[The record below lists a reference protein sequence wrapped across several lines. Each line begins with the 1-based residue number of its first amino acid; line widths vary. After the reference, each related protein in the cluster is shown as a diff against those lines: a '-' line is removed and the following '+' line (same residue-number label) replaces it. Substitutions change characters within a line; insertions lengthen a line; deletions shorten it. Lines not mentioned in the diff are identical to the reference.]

1 MTDAA
6 NTGREA
12 LVPPGMAGQRLDKAI
27 SLLWPE
33 VGLRGR
39 RRLLEAGGVTVDGRR
54 RGAAYRVRAGE
65 KLAALGLLGAPEAFF
80 AGDVPILFR
89 GEAYAALAKP
99 AGLHSAAIA
108 QGGGQ
113 SLESLLPAL
122 FPDAP
127 AWLLSRLDRLTS
139 GILPV
144 ALTEAAAA
152 AYRQAEAAGRVEKTY
167 LCVAHGSVTAPLTV
181 EYALDVADR
190 ARTLLLRR
198 TDPDRLRHTAL
209 TPLEA
214 LPGLTLL
221 ACRIAKGARHQ
232 IRAHLAGIGHP
243 LVGDPVY
250 GHGEGERLYLH
261 CAGLVAP
268 GLDVTNP
275 PPWTLA
281 GAMAAVSGAQTRRGA
296 K

>member
-1 MTDAA
+1 MTDDAKPA
-6 NTGREA
+6 REA
-12 LVPPGMAGQRLDKAI
+12 RVPPDTAGERLDRAAV
-27 SLLWPE
+27 LLWPG

-39 RRLLEAGGVTVDGRR
+39 RRLIEAGAVAVDGRV
-54 RGAAYRVRAGE
+54 RGSAYRVRAGE
-65 KLAALGLLGAPEAFF
+65 KLAALDLPAAPEAFC

-122 FPDAP
+122 FPDAR
-127 AWLLSRLDRLTS
+127 ARLLSRLDRLTS
-139 GILPV
+139 GIVPV
-144 ALTEAAAA
+144 ALTEAAVT
-152 AYRQAEAAGRVEKTY
+152 AYRRAEAAGGVEKTY
-167 LCVAHGSVTAPLTV
+167 LCVVHGTV
-181 EYALDVADR
+181 ASSLIVDNALDVADR
-190 ARTLLLRR
+190 ARTRLLQR
-198 TDPDRLRHTAL
+198 TDPDRLRHTAV

-261 CAGLVAP
+261 CAGLVAL
-268 GLDVTNP
+268 GLDVSNP

-281 GAMAAVSGAQTRRGA
+281 GAMAAVLGAQTRDGA